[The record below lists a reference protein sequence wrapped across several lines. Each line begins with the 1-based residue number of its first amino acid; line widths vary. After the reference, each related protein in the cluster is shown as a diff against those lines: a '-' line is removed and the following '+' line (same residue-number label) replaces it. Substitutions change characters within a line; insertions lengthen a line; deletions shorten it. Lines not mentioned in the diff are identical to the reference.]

1 MTFELYYYDTCPF
14 CRYVFQTIE
23 RLQISDKI
31 VFKNIYADP
40 AHRHALMKMNGH
52 RQVPCLVIDG
62 QPMLE
67 SAAIRDFLSK
77 KFGAS

>member
-1 MTFELYYYDTCPF
+1 MTLELYYYDTCPY
-14 CRYVFQTIE
+14 CRYVLQTIDQ
-23 RLQISDKI
+23 LQISDKI
-31 VFKNIYADP
+31 VFKNIYADR
-40 AHRHALMKMNGH
+40 AHRQALMAMNGH

-67 SAAIRDFLSK
+67 SATIRDFLSK